1 MIEAGVDAPAFFLY
15 NRICRVGTMEK
26 KSLQQLIIKLKDL
39 VEELEC
45 EVMSDPAA
53 YMRQENFDDP
63 SNYYDYSDNDDDGY
77 CD

>member
-1 MIEAGVDAPAFFLY
+1 
-15 NRICRVGTMEK
+15 MEK
-26 KSLQQLIIKLKDL
+26 KSLQQLIVKLKDL
-39 VEELEC
+39 IEELEC

-63 SNYYDYSDNDDDGY
+63 SHYYEYGDDDDDGY

>member
-1 MIEAGVDAPAFFLY
+1 
-15 NRICRVGTMEK
+15 MEK